1 MGRKRVGDP
10 LACAGDIR
18 FLDGL
23 DRFLAEIVF
32 RFDMGAV
39 GFEDLEESTEVTLL
53 AEDVRRDGLVLVTIH
68 DT

>member
-23 DRFLAEIVF
+23 DRFLAEVVF
-32 RFDMGAV
+32 GFDVRAV
-39 GFEDLEESTEVTLL
+39 DFDDLEGSTEVTFL
-53 AEDVRRDGLVLVTIH
+53 AEDVRHDGLVTIH